1 MAAAKKLVKD
11 IMTKG
16 AKLVT
21 VGPKDKVADAMKL
34 IVDKKVSGLP
44 VVDGG
49 KVVGVITEADVLTN
63 AKSKTVKAAMTPA
76 SELFSICPMATVKEA
91 AEKLACAKKK
101 RAIVLDKEGGLAG
114 VVSRTDVIKAML

>member
-1 MAAAKKLVKD
+1 MAAERKLVKD

-21 VGPKDKVADAMKL
+21 VGPKDKVGDAMAL
-34 IVDKKVSGLP
+34 MVAKKVSGLP

-63 AKSKTVKAAMTPA
+63 AKSKSVKAAMTAEPIT
-76 SELFSICPMATVKEA
+76 ICPMATIKDA
-91 AEKLACAKKK
+91 AAKLMECKIK
-101 RAIVLDKEGGLAG
+101 RAIVLDKDGGLAG
-114 VVSRTDVIKAML
+114 VVSRTDLIKAML

>member
-21 VGPKDKVADAMKL
+21 VGPKDKVGDAMAKM
-34 IVDKKVSGLP
+34 VDKKVSGLP
-44 VVDGG
+44 VVDAG

-63 AKSKTVKAAMTPA
+63 AKSKSVKAAMTAEPITICGGA
-76 SELFSICPMATVKEA
+76 SIKDA
-91 AEKLACAKKK
+91 AAKLVECKIK
-101 RAIVLDKEGGLAG
+101 RAIVLDKDGGLAG